1 MQISKQAIEVAH
13 KRIQKYIR
21 KTPSIVSGNGTFGLK
36 YSISLKLEHLQHSG
50 SFKARGAFNSLLNNS
65 IPEAGIAAAS
75 GGNHGAAVACAAHA
89 LGKKAKIFVPEISN
103 PAKIDK
109 IRSFG
114 ADVHVE
120 GSAYADAAALCTE
133 YQKQTGAI
141 DIHPFDAIDT
151 INGQGT
157 LALEWAEQSPD
168 LDTILVAVGGGGL
181 AAGVASYYANSPT
194 KVIAIE
200 PFGSCSMN
208 AALKAGEP
216 VDVEL
221 DSIAANALGAK
232 RCGTFPFEV
241 ARNHIAQSI
250 LVEDDAILAA
260 QRRLWR
266 EMQLVVEPGGATALA
281 ALISGAYKPEEG
293 ERIGVLLCG
302 GNAELIQVNNTL
314 SGR

>member
-1 MQISKQAIEVAH
+1 MQISKQDIEIAH

-21 KTPSIVSGNGTFGLK
+21 KTPSIISGNETFGLRG
-36 YSISLKLEHLQHSG
+36 SISLKLEHLQHSG
-50 SFKARGAFNSLLNNS
+50 SFKARGAFNSLLNCTV
-65 IPEAGIAAAS
+65 PEAGIAAAS

-120 GSAYADAAALCTE
+120 GAAYADAAALCAE
-133 YQKQTGAI
+133 YRKQSGAI

-157 LALEWAEQSPD
+157 VAREWAEQCPD

-181 AAGVASYYANSPT
+181 AAGVASYYADSPT
-194 KVIAIE
+194 KIIAVE
-200 PFGSCSMN
+200 PYGSCSMH
-208 AALKAGEP
+208 AALEAGEP

-221 DSIAANALGAK
+221 NSIAANALGAK
-232 RCGTFPFEV
+232 RCGAYPF
-241 ARNHIAQSI
+241 AIAQKHIANSI
-250 LVEDDAILAA
+250 LVTDDSILAA

-266 EMQLVVEPGGATALA
+266 EMQLVVEPGGAAALA
-281 ALISGAYKPEEG
+281 ALISGVYKPKDG
-293 ERIGVLLCG
+293 ERVGILLCG
-302 GNAELIQVNNTL
+302 GNAELLQVNNTL
-314 SGR
+314 SAR

>member
-1 MQISKQAIEVAH
+1 MHISRQEIESAH

-21 KTPSIVSGNGTFGLK
+21 KTPSIISGNETFGLK
-36 YSISLKLEHLQHSG
+36 GSISLKLEHLQYSG
-50 SFKARGAFNSLLNNS
+50 SFKARGAFNSLLNKT

-89 LGKKAKIFVPEISN
+89 LGVKARIFVPETSN
-103 PAKIDK
+103 PAKIEK
-109 IRSFG
+109 IRDFG
-114 ADVHVE
+114 AEVHIE
-120 GSAYADAAALCTE
+120 GAAYADAAALCAK
-133 YQKQTGAI
+133 YQQQTGAV
-141 DIHPFDAIDT
+141 DIHPYDAPDT

-157 LALEWAEQSPD
+157 VALEWAEQSPD

-181 AAGVASYYANSPT
+181 AAGIASYYANSST
-194 KVIAIE
+194 RVIAVE
-200 PFGSCSMN
+200 PYGSCSMY
-208 AALKAGEP
+208 AALKAGKP

-232 RCGTFPFEV
+232 RCGTYTFDV
-241 ARNHIAQSI
+241 VRNHIADAI
-250 LVEDDAILAA
+250 LVEDTDILAA

-281 ALISGAYKPEEG
+281 ALTSGAYKPKEG

-302 GNAELIQVNNTL
+302 GNAELLQVNNTL
-314 SGR
+314 AGR

>member
-1 MQISKQAIEVAH
+1 MYISKQEIENAH
-13 KRIQKYIR
+13 QRIQKYIR
-21 KTPSIVSGNGTFGLK
+21 KTPSIISGFGTFGLK
-36 YSISLKLEHLQHSG
+36 RSISLKLEHLQHSG
-50 SFKARGAFNSLLNNS
+50 SFKARGAFNSLLNCTV
-65 IPEAGIAAAS
+65 PKAGVAAAS

-89 LGKKAKIFVPEISN
+89 LGIKAKIFVPEISN

-114 ADVHVE
+114 ADVHIE
-120 GSAYADAAALCTE
+120 GAAYADAAAICTKF
-133 YQKQTGAI
+133 QQQTGAI
-141 DIHPFDAIDT
+141 DIHPYDAVNT

-157 LALEWAEQSPD
+157 VALEWAEQNPD
-168 LDTILVAVGGGGL
+168 MDTILVAVGGGGL
-181 AAGVASYYANSPT
+181 AAGVASFYAGTST
-194 KVIAIE
+194 RVIAIE
-200 PFGSCSMN
+200 PYGSCSMH
-208 AALKAGEP
+208 AALKAGRP

-221 DSIAANALGAK
+221 NSVAANALGAK
-232 RCGTFPFEV
+232 CCGTRPFEI
-241 ARNHIAQSI
+241 ASKHIAKSV
-250 LVEDDAILAA
+250 LVEDEAILAA

-281 ALISGAYKPEEG
+281 ALISGAYKPEDG